1 MNCDLDRKPFEGPTV
16 LMHPSLPPHHQ
27 HSMSVPHSHS
37 HPHMYPTH
45 HHPHSSSHA
54 HSHSDPDMSGLHG
67 LQPTDGLKSLE
78 PKLEPQEEPDSGGE
92 SPSTT
97 TNNPES
103 PSDGRD
109 SKSPNSNT
117 NNNGNNNNKKTGV
130 GVRRSEKPPY
140 SYIALIV
147 MAIQASPTK
156 RCTLS
161 EIYQFLQ
168 QRFPFF
174 RGTYQGWKNSV
185 RHNLSLNECFIK
197 LPKGIGRPG
206 KGHYWTIDPAA
217 EFMFEEGSFRR
228 RPRGFRRKCQALKP
242 LGMLNG
248 MAGPGGM
255 TGGYYDFLH
264 SQNSAAMNQQS
275 AMAFSTSSAGSV
287 GMGVGGGVGGSGG
300 GHPLYHPHHQTA
312 YDTSQMMMSGMSSN
326 PHHHHH
332 HHAAAM
338 QQHMQ
343 AAAAAANC
351 SNYTPS
357 LSNITSTISSAINNR
372 YAQSCAMAA
381 AGIPNGANAAD
392 FTSHLASA
400 SANAT
405 AAIHNGMYDRDASS
419 VTPSSATAMYQ
430 SSGSVMGVGMGV
442 GGAQWMSA
450 SHHQAPGRYC
460 KQQPLSP
467 TGSTGSLQS
476 MSPPSSSEPSPYTGL
491 TGTGGEPVDL
501 ALAGEY
507 SSLITSFSRL
517 ISSEKER

>member
-1 MNCDLDRKPFEGPTV
+1 MGSLSGGSGVATQVDNHVAVKPVETKV
-16 LMHPSLPPHHQ
+16 
-27 HSMSVPHSHS
+27 
-37 HPHMYPTH
+37 
-45 HHPHSSSHA
+45 
-54 HSHSDPDMSGLHG
+54 
-67 LQPTDGLKSLE
+67 E
-78 PKLEPQEEPDSGGE
+78 PEEPDSGGE

-103 PSDGRD
+103 PSDGME
-109 SKSPNSNT
+109 SKSPNSN
-117 NNNGNNNNKKTGV
+117 NGNGNGSKKSGV

-242 LGMLNG
+242 FSMLNG
-248 MAGPGGM
+248 MAGAGAM
-255 TGGYYDFLH
+255 TGGYYDFLQH
-264 SQNSAAMNQQS
+264 TQNTAAAMTQQS
-275 AMAFSTSSAGSV
+275 AMAFTGSP
-287 GMGVGGGVGGSGG
+287 GGGVGVGMGG
-300 GHPLYHPHHQTA
+300 GMGGGGAGHPLYHHPHHQSA
-312 YDTSQMMMSGMSSN
+312 YDTSQMMMPSMGGNS
-326 PHHHHH
+326 HHHHH
-332 HHAAAM
+332 HAAM

-351 SNYTPS
+351 TNYSSSIPS
-357 LSNITSTISSAINNR
+357 ISSSIGNAINNR

-381 AGIPNGANAAD
+381 AGITSGATAAD
-392 FTSHLASA
+392 FTSHLATA
-400 SANAT
+400 SANAGSML
-405 AAIHNGMYDRDASS
+405 HNGVYDRDNAPS
-419 VTPSSATAMYQ
+419 TPSS
-430 SSGSVMGVGMGV
+430 SSASTTPGVMGVGMG
-442 GGAQWMSA
+442 GSA
-450 SHHQAPGRYC
+450 SQWQASSHSQGPGGSRYC

-476 MSPPSSSEPSPYTGL
+476 MSPPSSSDTSPYAGL
-491 TGTGGEPVDL
+491 TATGGEPVDL
-501 ALAGEY
+501 ALAGKSHFMQHFFHY
-507 SSLITSFSRL
+507 TVR
-517 ISSEKER
+517 

>member
-1 MNCDLDRKPFEGPTV
+1 MDTLASGMT
-16 LMHPSLPPHHQ
+16 
-27 HSMSVPHSHS
+27 HSHTTANNNDNNS
-37 HPHMYPTH
+37 FGKTV
-45 HHPHSSSHA
+45 
-54 HSHSDPDMSGLHG
+54 
-67 LQPTDGLKSLE
+67 E
-78 PKLEPQEEPDSGGE
+78 PKVEPEEPDSGGE

-103 PSDGRD
+103 PSESGGGSGSTDD
-109 SKSPNSNT
+109 KS
-117 NNNGNNNNKKTGV
+117 NGGKKTGV

-168 QRFPFF
+168 ARFPFF

-242 LGMLNG
+242 FGMLNG
-248 MAGPGGM
+248 MSGAGGM
-255 TGGYYDFLH
+255 TGGYYDFM
-264 SQNSAAMNQQS
+264 QNTAAAMSQQTA
-275 AMAFSTSSAGSV
+275 AMAFSSTQGGG
-287 GMGVGGGVGGSGG
+287 GMGGGGGT
-300 GHPLYHPHHQTA
+300 GHHLYHPYHHTQAA
-312 YDTSQMMMSGMSSN
+312 YDTSQMMTSGMGGMSGN
-326 PHHHHH
+326 AHHHHH
-332 HHAAAM
+332 HHAAM

-343 AAAAAANC
+343 VAAAAANC
-351 SNYTPS
+351 GSYTPP
-357 LSNITSTISSAINNR
+357 LPISSSINNAFNNR

-381 AGIPNGANAAD
+381 AGIGNGNND
-392 FTSHLASA
+392 FTSHV
-400 SANAT
+400 SANP
-405 AAIHNGMYDRDASS
+405 NNVYGERGDLSS
-419 VTPSSATAMYQ
+419 TTTNNPSSSTTLHGSPGTLHGSSATMGMGSSAQWASGATQQ
-430 SSGSVMGVGMGV
+430 SSQGP
-442 GGAQWMSA
+442 GGGGGGG
-450 SHHQAPGRYC
+450 GRYC

-476 MSPPSSSEPSPYTGL
+476 MSPPSSSDTSPYAGL
-491 TGTGGEPVDL
+491 TTAGGEPVDL
-501 ALAGEY
+501 ALAGMRLQTQAFQQSGSCDRKSY
-507 SSLITSFSRL
+507 FPYAANGMTSAMHAASYYDKC
-517 ISSEKER
+517 SM